1 MEKSAGKIRI
11 DIVTNEENF
20 NRQIKGIEKL
30 AQKTGKVIAA
40 AFASKQIYSFGK
52 ACTELA
58 SDLAEVQNVVDVTFP
73 NMAKKINDFAK
84 EAAESIGTSETMAK
98 KFAGTFGAMAK
109 AFGFAESEAADMSIE
124 LTKLA
129 GDVASFYNLTQ
140 DEAYTKLKSVFTG
153 ETESLK
159 DLGVVMTQSALDS
172 YALANG
178 FGKTTSAMTEA
189 EKVALRYAFVQE
201 KLSAAS
207 GDFARTSDGW
217 ANQLR
222 VLNLQFDTLK
232 ATIGEGLIAALTP
245 VIQVINIVIARLITL
260 ANYFSRFTKALFGGS
275 KEADKTATSYESIE
289 GSISNATKGL
299 EEMASTMKKTL
310 GLAGFD
316 ELNVLNKQEDSGSSA
331 AAGTAGVSLAGIE
344 GISSTENI
352 ETELTGLEV
361 AALKIRE
368 KFLNLKKFFV
378 ENKDQIIAVIA
389 GLVAGITTYLAI
401 INFANFLSK
410 AKKAFSGIK
419 AAFSLLGAGFSGPAL
434 LIAAAV
440 GLIVAGIVDLWNTSE
455 TFRENVKKCWTMI
468 STAFTTAWKLIWNNG
483 LQPMI
488 KKLVELGQVIYQIY
502 EESGLKTIFEFVITG
517 IMAVASALLSALA
530 LAIATIVSIISN
542 CISAVI
548 TVLTGAVE
556 VIAMILYSLWEVIIN
571 TLKVSVEIIVSIVSK
586 CISVVVAVLSSFAE
600 VIAMILY
607 SLWEIIVNTLK
618 ITVEIIIG
626 IITTTW
632 NVITTMVQLAVQFLI
647 KLFETLISF
656 ITNMVLIISKAVV
669 EGISFL
675 GAKIKEFCDACKAI
689 WQAFKQATI
698 DLFTAMWNAL
708 INTLTNTINNILAK
722 VSMLVTKWTI
732 SWTALKSAIVAVF
745 LGIWNS
751 IKYYINLIIG
761 GIETMVNYII
771 NGVNHAIQALNNLSF
786 EIPDWKIFGD
796 LAGTTFG
803 LNLPSMNTISLPR
816 LAQGGYVKANTPQL
830 AMIGDNKRYGEI
842 VTPENKMYEITYKS
856 IADFMRMYMN
866 QVGMQNNNAAKEIKL
881 VVSGELAPFFRW
893 LKIEL
898 DKENARVG
906 TNFEVVYT

>member
-11 DIVTNEENF
+11 DIVTNEEKF
-20 NRQIKGIEKL
+20 SKQIKGIEKL
-30 AQKTGKVIAA
+30 AQKTGKIIAA
-40 AFASKQIYSFGK
+40 AFASKQIYNFGK

-73 NMAKKINDFAK
+73 NMAQKINDFAK
-84 EAAESIGTSETMAK
+84 EAAENIGTSETMAK

-109 AFGFAESEAADMSIE
+109 AFGFAESEAADMSIK

-178 FGKTTSAMTEA
+178 LGKTTSAMSEA

-207 GDFARTSDGW
+207 GDFAKTSDSW

-245 VIQVINIVIARLITL
+245 VIQVINIVIAKFITL
-260 ANYFSRFTKALFGGS
+260 ANYFSGFTKALFGGS
-275 KEADKTATSYESIE
+275 KEADKTATSYKSVE

-299 EEMASTMKKTL
+299 EQMASTMKKTL

-316 ELNVLNKQEDSGSSA
+316 ELNVLNKQEDSGSSV
-331 AAGTAGVSLAGIE
+331 AAGTAGANLAGIE
-344 GISSTENI
+344 GISSAENI
-352 ETELTGLEV
+352 EAELTGLEA
-361 AALKIRE
+361 AALGIRE
-368 KFLNLKKFFV
+368 KFLNLKKIII
-378 ENKDQIIAVIA
+378 ENKDQIIAVVA
-389 GLVAGITTYLAI
+389 GLAAGITTYLAI
-401 INFANFLSK
+401 INFESFLSK
-410 AKKAFSGIK
+410 AKEAFSGIK
-419 AAFSLLGAGFSGPAL
+419 AAFSLLGTGFSGPAL

-440 GLIVAGIVDLWNTSE
+440 GLIVTGIVDLWNTSE
-455 TFRENVKKCWTMI
+455 TFRENVKKCWAMI
-468 STAFTTAWKLIWNNG
+468 SSTFATAWKLIWDNG

-488 KKLVELGQVIYQIY
+488 KKLVELGRVIYQIY
-502 EESGLKTIFEFVITG
+502 EESGLRTIFEFVITG

-542 CISAVI
+542 CISTVI

-556 VIAMILYSLWEVIIN
+556 VIAMILYSMWEVII
-571 TLKVSVEIIVSIVSK
+571 
-586 CISVVVAVLSSFAE
+586 
-600 VIAMILY
+600 
-607 SLWEIIVNTLK
+607 NTLK

-647 KLFETLISF
+647 KMFETLISF
-656 ITNMVLIISKAVV
+656 ITNMVLIISRVVV

-675 GAKIKEFCDACKAI
+675 GAKIKEFCDACKTI
-689 WQAFKQATI
+689 WQVFKQATI

-732 SWTALKSAIVAVF
+732 SWAALKSAIVAVF
-745 LGIWNS
+745 LGIWNN

-761 GIETMVNYII
+761 GIETMVNFII

-786 EIPDWKIFGD
+786 EIPDWEIFGN
-796 LAGTTFG
+796 LRGTTFG

-816 LAQGGYVKANTPQL
+816 LAQGGYVKANTPRL

-856 IADFMRMYMN
+856 IADFMKMYMN

-893 LKIEL
+893 LKVEL